1 MRRKKG
7 MGAKVTGMQDNRVH
21 LREMQA
27 QRPSTVPQR
36 GVPRPTMRGKGLKR
50 ITRHGRPTRRGT

>member
-7 MGAKVTGMQDNRVH
+7 MGTKVTGM
-21 LREMQA
+21 
-27 QRPSTVPQR
+27 RPSRMMADQMKSVRPDTVPQR
-36 GVPRPTMRGKGLKR
+36 GVPTPKRRSGLKR